1 VVEEMT
7 ASLDLATLAVGYVRS
22 VLIYIVPYLL
32 TSLGIVISGRSGIYN
47 ISAEGVMLL
56 GASVTFLA
64 TYFSSGNVLVGIS
77 YAVLVGILV
86 GLAFGFLTISL
97 KLNQFVVGTTF
108 FILCSGFANL
118 LYKLF
123 IGVTLTPPSIET
135 LRPLIIPVVSDIPY
149 VGDALFKHNLLVYL
163 SFVFAAVSYYVLY
176 KTHTGLNFRSV
187 GENPKAADTL
197 GINVTL
203 YRYVGTVTGTVL
215 MSVSGSYLVLST
227 TGLYTE
233 AIVLGRGWISIGI
246 AIFGKWHPL
255 WSLAGSALFAG
266 VEALAYLIQSLQ
278 SVLGIRTPPEFLLT
292 LPFIATLIVLALVY
306 KRAELPQAIGRPYDR
321 EAPEEYA

>member
-1 VVEEMT
+1 MST
-7 ASLDLATLAVGYVRS
+7 ASLDLATIIVGYVRS
-22 VLIYIVPYLL
+22 VLIYIAPYIL
-32 TSLGIVISGRSGIYN
+32 TSLGVVISGRSGIYN

-64 TYFSSGNVLVGIS
+64 TYFSGGNILIGIS
-77 YAVLVGILV
+77 YAVLVGVVV

-135 LRPLIIPVVSDIPY
+135 LRPITVPVLSDVPY

-163 SFVFAAVSYYVLY
+163 SFVLVAASYYLLY
-176 KTHTGLNFRSV
+176 KTFTGLNFRSV

-203 YRYVGTVTGTVL
+203 YRYVGTTIGTIL

-233 AIVLGRGWISIGI
+233 TIVLGRGWISVGI
-246 AIFGKWHPL
+246 AIFGRWHPL
-255 WSLAGSALFAG
+255 WALVGSALFAS
-266 VEALAYLIQSLQ
+266 VEALVYLLQSLQ
-278 SVLGIRTPPEFLLT
+278 SVLGLKVPPESLLT

-306 KRAELPQAIGRPYDR
+306 KKAELPQAIGRPYDR

>member
-1 VVEEMT
+1 MST
-7 ASLDLATLAVGYVRS
+7 ASLDLTAIIVSYVRT
-22 VLIYIVPYLL
+22 VLIYLVPYLL
-32 TSLGIVISGRSGIYN
+32 TSLGVVISGRSGIYN

-56 GASVTFLA
+56 GASVTFLS
-64 TYFSSGNVLVGIS
+64 TYFSSGNIMAGIL
-77 YAVLVGILV
+77 YAVFVGVLV

-108 FILCSGFANL
+108 FVLCTGFANL
-118 LYKLF
+118 LYKLL
-123 IGVTLTPPSIET
+123 IGVTLTPPYIET
-135 LRPLIIPVVSDIPY
+135 LRPLTIPVLSDVPY
-149 VGDALFKHNLLVYL
+149 VGDALFKHNLFVYL
-163 SFVFAAVSYYVLY
+163 SFILVAMSYYMLY
-176 KTHTGLNFRSV
+176 KTYVGLNFRAV

-203 YRYVGTVTGTVL
+203 YRYVGTIIGTIL

-233 AIVLGRGWISIGI
+233 TIVLGRGWISVGI
-246 AIFGKWHPL
+246 AIFGRWHPL
-255 WSLAGSALFAG
+255 WALVGSALFAG
-266 VEALAYLIQSLQ
+266 VESLVYLIQSLQ
-278 SVLGIRTPPEFLLT
+278 SVLGLRVPPESLLT

-321 EAPEEYA
+321 EAPEEYT

>member
-1 VVEEMT
+1 MST
-7 ASLDLATLAVGYVRS
+7 ASLDLATIVVGYIRS

-32 TSLGIVISGRSGIYN
+32 TSLGVVISGRSGIYN

-64 TYFSSGNVLVGIS
+64 TYFSGGNALIGIS
-77 YAVLVGILV
+77 YAVLVGVLV

-108 FILCSGFANL
+108 FILCTGFANL
-118 LYKLF
+118 LYKLL

-135 LRPLIIPVVSDIPY
+135 LRPLTIPVVSELPY
-149 VGDALFKHNLLVYL
+149 VGYALFKHNLLVYV
-163 SFVFAAVSYYVLY
+163 SFALVAVSYYVLY
-176 KTHTGLNFRSV
+176 RTFIGLNFRAV

-197 GINVTL
+197 GINVVL
-203 YRYVGTVTGTVL
+203 YRYVGTVVGTIL
-215 MSVSGSYLVLST
+215 MSISGSYLVLST

-233 AIVLGRGWISIGI
+233 TIVLGRGWISLGI

-255 WSLAGSALFAG
+255 WALVGSALFAG
-266 VEALAYLIQSLQ
+266 VEALVYLIQSLQ
-278 SVLGIRTPPEFLLT
+278 GVLGLRIPPESLLT

-321 EAPEEYA
+321 EAPEEYT

>member
-1 VVEEMT
+1 MST
-7 ASLDLATLAVGYVRS
+7 ASLDLATLIVGYVRS
-22 VLIYIVPYLL
+22 VLIYIVPYML
-32 TSLGIVISGRSGIYN
+32 TSLGVVISGRSGIYN

-64 TYFSSGNVLVGIS
+64 TYFSDGNVLIGIS
-77 YAVLVGILV
+77 YAVLVGVLV

-108 FILCSGFANL
+108 FILCTGFANL
-118 LYKLF
+118 LYKLL
-123 IGVTLTPPSIET
+123 IGVTLTPPSIGT
-135 LRPLIIPVVSDIPY
+135 LRPLIIPVLSDVPY
-149 VGDALFKHNLLVYL
+149 IGDTLFKHNLLVYL
-163 SFVFAAVSYYVLY
+163 SFVLVAASYYVLY
-176 KTHTGLNFRSV
+176 RTFIGLNFRAV

-197 GINVTL
+197 GINVVL
-203 YRYVGTVTGTVL
+203 YRYVGTVVGTIL

-233 AIVLGRGWISIGI
+233 TIVLGRGWISIGI
-246 AIFGKWHPL
+246 AIFGRWHPL
-255 WSLAGSALFAG
+255 WTLVGSVLFAG
-266 VEALAYLIQSLQ
+266 VEALVYLIQSLQ
-278 SVLGIRTPPEFLLT
+278 NVLGLRIPPESLLT

-306 KRAELPQAIGRPYDR
+306 KKAELPQAIGRPYDR

>member
-1 VVEEMT
+1 MST
-7 ASLDLATLAVGYVRS
+7 ASLDLASIVVSYVRS
-22 VLIYIVPYLL
+22 VLIYVIPYLL
-32 TSLGIVISGRSGIYN
+32 TSLGVVISGRSGIYN

-56 GASVTFLA
+56 GASVTFLT
-64 TYFSSGNVLVGIS
+64 TYFSGGNVLIGFS
-77 YAVLVGILV
+77 CAVLVGVLV

-97 KLNQFVVGTTF
+97 KLNQFVIGTTF

-123 IGVTLTPPSIET
+123 IGVTLTPPSIGT
-135 LRPLIIPVVSDIPY
+135 LELLAIPVLSDIPY
-149 VGDALFKHNLLVYL
+149 VGEALFKHNLFVYL
-163 SFVFAAVSYYVLY
+163 SIVLVVVSYYVLY
-176 KTHTGLNFRSV
+176 KTFLGLNFRAV

-197 GINVTL
+197 GINVDL
-203 YRYVGTVTGTVL
+203 YRYVGTIVGTIL

-233 AIVLGRGWISIGI
+233 TIVLGRGWISIGI

-255 WSLAGSALFAG
+255 WALVGSVLFAS
-266 VEALAYLIQSLQ
+266 VEALVYLLQSLQ
-278 SVLGIRTPPEFLLT
+278 SVLGLKTPPEFLLT